1 MSLRTG
7 KFTQR
12 NSFYLRISS
21 TTVLQLLLLLDARHV
36 DWMSPEIL
44 EKVLNVLRTHIATKL
59 GAESGNT
66 MSKKRREA
74 DSEKID
80 VFRGG
85 KQTENSKILIVA
97 KVDADSW
104 VSLI

>member
-1 MSLRTG
+1 
-7 KFTQR
+7 
-12 NSFYLRISS
+12 
-21 TTVLQLLLLLDARHV
+21 
-36 DWMSPEIL
+36 MSPEIL

>member
-21 TTVLQLLLLLDARHV
+21 SAVLQLLLLLDTRHIE
-36 DWMSPEIL
+36 WMSPEIL
-44 EKVLNVLRTHIATKL
+44 EKVLNVLRTHIARKL
-59 GAESGNT
+59 GAENMN

-85 KQTENSKILIVA
+85 RSCLCCPQ
-97 KVDADSW
+97 DFR
-104 VSLI
+104 SLVNLC

>member
-21 TTVLQLLLLLDARHV
+21 STVLQLLLLLDARHV
-36 DWMSPEIL
+36 EWMSPEIL
-44 EKVLNVLRTHIATKL
+44 EKVLNVLRTHIATKF
-59 GAESGNT
+59 GAESMH

-74 DSEKID
+74 DSEKIE

-85 KQTENSKILIVA
+85 KALLTFACNGLVYSC
-97 KVDADSW
+97 
-104 VSLI
+104 

>member
-36 DWMSPEIL
+36 DWMSSEIL

-59 GAESGNT
+59 GAESGNL

-80 VFRGG
+80 VYRGG
-85 KQTENSKILIVA
+85 GWLSPCLR
-97 KVDADSW
+97 S
-104 VSLI
+104 

>member
-21 TTVLQLLLLLDARHV
+21 RSVLQLLLLLDARHL

-44 EKVLNVLRTHIATKL
+44 EKVLNVLRTHIARKL
-59 GAESGNT
+59 GADNMN

-85 KQTENSKILIVA
+85 GLA
-97 KVDADSW
+97 
-104 VSLI
+104 

>member
-21 TTVLQLLLLLDARHV
+21 TTVLQLLLLLDARHI

-44 EKVLNVLRTHIATKL
+44 EKVLNVLRTHIARKL
-59 GAESGNT
+59 GAENMN
-66 MSKKRREA
+66 MSKQRREA

-85 KQTENSKILIVA
+85 GLA
-97 KVDADSW
+97 
-104 VSLI
+104 

>member
-1 MSLRTG
+1 MSLRIG

-36 DWMSPEIL
+36 DWMSSEIL

-59 GAESGNT
+59 GAEGGTAMNV
-66 MSKKRREA
+66 SKKRREA

-85 KQTENSKILIVA
+85 EWNCISVICYRRNTY
-97 KVDADSW
+97 
-104 VSLI
+104 

>member
-12 NSFYLRISS
+12 NSFYLRISN
-21 TTVLQLLLLLDARHV
+21 TAVLQLLLLLDARHV
-36 DWMSPEIL
+36 EWMSPEIL
-44 EKVLNVLRTHIATKL
+44 EKVLSVLRTHIATKL
-59 GAESGNT
+59 GAESGN

-85 KQTENSKILIVA
+85 KRVNLPTSKHRT
-97 KVDADSW
+97 
-104 VSLI
+104 